1 MTEELPI
8 WGAADDL
15 ARVITKASE
24 ESKFAPH
31 QCEMMMWL
39 LDTLDCIERF
49 PPDEFKVY
57 LKGGTCVQH
66 YLPREKQRFSI
77 DLDFSTCFEDGVEAD
92 ERLSVVRSYLQR
104 LKDQLLR
111 DGWSANHGMP
121 KIPAIQPGFSAIC
134 LSARLF
140 KPIKCR
146 RTSSR
151 VLNIHNAAFVKTEFF
166 LYDTEP
172 EYSNQRLSLVST
184 EYAVKDVTFNLA
196 SRTRLLADKIIALS
210 GQGYGARDENKD
222 ILDLK
227 SLCELDDLDL
237 DGTHRMIS
245 SWAKSHLDVN
255 GKAHPIEPP
264 IRIVHT
270 ARQTALEKSDLSAQ
284 VLAQMMG
291 LLYARGREG
300 FNLKRSD
307 WKKICVDVVSYLENK
322 ILPLFA

>member
-1 MTEELPI
+1 MECKSWNAEDPSDPA
-8 WGAADDL
+8 WFQRDL
-15 ARVITKASE
+15 
-24 ESKFAPH
+24 
-31 QCEMMMWL
+31 
-39 LDTLDCIERF
+39 
-49 PPDEFKVY
+49 
-57 LKGGTCVQH
+57 
-66 YLPREKQRFSI
+66 
-77 DLDFSTCFEDGVEAD
+77 
-92 ERLSVVRSYLQR
+92 
-104 LKDQLLR
+104 
-111 DGWSANHGMP
+111 
-121 KIPAIQPGFSAIC
+121 

-140 KPIKCR
+140 EPIKCR

-166 LYDTEP
+166 LYDTES

-227 SLCELDDLDL
+227 SLCELDGLDL

-255 GKAHPIEPP
+255 GKAHLIEPP
-264 IRIVHT
+264 IRIVHA

>member
-1 MTEELPI
+1 MPI
-8 WGAADDL
+8 WGAVDDL
-15 ARVITKASE
+15 ARVITQANE

-77 DLDFSTCFEDGVEAD
+77 DLDFSTCFEDGVEVD
-92 ERLSVVRSYLQR
+92 ERLSVVWSYLQR

-111 DGWSANHGMP
+111 DGWSANHGILE
-121 KIPAIQPGFSAIC
+121 IPAIQPGFSAIC

-140 KPIKCR
+140 EPIKCR

-227 SLCELDDLDL
+227 SLCELDGLDL

-264 IRIVHT
+264 IRIVHA

-300 FNLKRSD
+300 FNLERSD

>member
-1 MTEELPI
+1 VTEELPI